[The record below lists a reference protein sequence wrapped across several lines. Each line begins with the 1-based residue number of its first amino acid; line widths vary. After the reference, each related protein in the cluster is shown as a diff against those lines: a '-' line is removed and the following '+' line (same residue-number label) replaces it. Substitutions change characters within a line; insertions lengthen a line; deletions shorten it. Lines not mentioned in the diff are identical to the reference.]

1 MTSGQTNDVSAAIDN
16 AEESTMTT
24 VTRTFVVPAAPERVL
39 RYLADFSNAEQWD
52 PGTVRCVRLDEG
64 PVRVG
69 SRWHNESKIA
79 GIGTELTYTLEQWTA
94 DQVVLKGHNDTA
106 TSTETITVESD
117 PQGSELTYTN
127 EVEMRGIAK
136 LASPALKF
144 VFERIGADLERQL
157 TAAVEALPDNGV

>member
-1 MTSGQTNDVSAAIDN
+1 
-16 AEESTMTT
+16 MTT
-24 VTRTFVVPAAPERVL
+24 VTRTFVVHARPERVL
-39 RYLADFSNAEQWD
+39 SYLADFSNAEQWD
-52 PGTVRCVRLDEG
+52 PGTVRCTRVDEG

-69 SRWHNESKIA
+69 SRWRNESKIA

-136 LASPALKF
+136 LASPALKV